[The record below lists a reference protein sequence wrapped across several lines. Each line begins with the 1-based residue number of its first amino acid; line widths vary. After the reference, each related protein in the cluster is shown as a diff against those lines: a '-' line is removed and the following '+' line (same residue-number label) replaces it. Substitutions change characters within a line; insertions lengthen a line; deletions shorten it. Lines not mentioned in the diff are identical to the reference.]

1 MSVIFWTLLRRAI
14 FSIFFFEVLTKIWW
28 SFEVMEFF
36 WKRQLNK
43 TMFSDT
49 VMTLSSCFTHQ
60 SSTTEENHKDNE
72 SLKPVV
78 LNNPEAG
85 LSKVP
90 PLLSSPFFYTY
101 LTALETPYTTFKT
114 TYVLRK
120 WEILL
125 NFINFDCTVA
135 QHYISRRCVI

>member
-1 MSVIFWTLLRRAI
+1 
-14 FSIFFFEVLTKIWW
+14 
-28 SFEVMEFF
+28 
-36 WKRQLNK
+36 
-43 TMFSDT
+43 MFSDT
-49 VMTLSSCFTHQ
+49 IMTLSSCFTHQ

-78 LNNPEAG
+78 LNNLEAG
-85 LSKVP
+85 FSKVP

-120 WEILL
+120 REILL
-125 NFINFDCTVA
+125 MSLTLIA
-135 QHYISRRCVI
+135 QWHSTTFPEDVLFSKNSIDFHLDDLFPLQRK